1 MLYSADKEES
11 NIRKHPYGGGL
22 YILTLRKGSVESV
35 FTKTH
40 RGIRHLVISSWS
52 EIPLPSL

>member
-1 MLYSADKEES
+1 MQYLADKEEP
-11 NIRKHPYGGGL
+11 NIGKHPYGGGL

-35 FTKTH
+35 STKTH

-52 EIPLPSL
+52 EIPLPPL